1 MPQLILVLV
10 GAIGIGL
17 GLGAALVVPKVANT
31 PQEATV
37 ATALEEVSE
46 AGEGGVMKDSRE
58 LYDVVKVIDGDT
70 VTIKMGEKNETLR
83 LIGIDTPE
91 TNDTRTGVQC
101 FGAEAT
107 AYLKKIIGER
117 VAIETD
123 ASQGERDKYKRL
135 LVYLF
140 AESGANVNK
149 KLIADGY
156 AYEYTYDDEYK
167 YQDEFKAA
175 ETAAREEG
183 KGLWAPDACP
193 KPTTKSEVKKVT
205 APAVLPAV
213 SAVPEASTTTASA
226 APPATAQEVK
236 TEEPYVE
243 PKPEPKPETKP
254 ETKSEPKPEPER
266 VTAPASGEYT
276 CSTNTYNCS
285 HFKTQTEAQSVF
297 EQCGGVDNDVHRL
310 DGNKDGSVCESLP

>member
-17 GLGAALVVPKVANT
+17 GLGAAIFVPSKNDSQAASAASGFEMFEDEDE
-31 PQEATV
+31 QSAEASST
-37 ATALEEVSE
+37 
-46 AGEGGVMKDSRE
+46 RE
-58 LYDVVKVIDGDT
+58 LYEVIKVIDGDT

-91 TNDTRTGVQC
+91 TNDARSGVEC
-101 FGAEAT
+101 FGLEAT
-107 AYLKKIIGER
+107 AYLKKIIGKR
-117 VAIETD
+117 VAIEMD
-123 ASQGERDKYKRL
+123 ASQGDRDKYKRL

-140 AESGANVNK
+140 AENGTHLNRGM
-149 KLIADGY
+149 IEEGY
-156 AYEYTYDDEYK
+156 AYEYTYDDDYK
-167 YQDEFKAA
+167 YQDVFKAA

-205 APAVLPAV
+205 PPAVLPSV
-213 SAVPEASTTTASA
+213 SAVLGASTTPAPA
-226 APPATAQEVK
+226 APPVTQQEVK
-236 TEEPYVE
+236 KEEPQVE
-243 PKPEPKPETKP
+243 SKPEPKPEP
-254 ETKSEPKPEPER
+254 KSEPKPEPEKQ
-266 VTAPASGEYT
+266 TAPASGEHT

-285 HFKTQTEAQSVF
+285 HFKTQAEAQAVF